1 VLDLEITPNRPDCL
15 GLLGVAREVA
25 ALYGLALRRPETA
38 LSAGGP
44 AADSPASVV
53 VEAPDLCS
61 RYIGRVVADLVVAP
75 SPTWMQ
81 RRLRAAGL
89 RAIDNVVDITNY
101 VQMETGHPLHAFDL
115 DRIEGGRVIVRR
127 ARAEERIALLDGT
140 GRDLQ
145 PDMLVIADAVRPMA
159 LAGILGGPDSGVG
172 PGTRRVF
179 LESACFQPS
188 TIRRTSRR
196 LGLASESSYR
206 FARGTDPEAAEAA
219 SLRAASLMERLAGGR
234 VVGGRIEHYPV
245 PARPV
250 TVSCPWDRFTR
261 AMGFETPVP
270 EIRAA
275 LESIELRVIRA
286 DDQGADWSIPTF
298 RLDLRQPEDLV
309 EELARLRG
317 LDRLPDRPPGVKR
330 VAAGDDGAFRDLE
343 DLRAKLVG
351 FGLTEILNYSL
362 VSESL
367 LARMDPESAP
377 SRVRLPNPLSADQSV
392 LRTSLLPQMAET
404 LGRNRSRQVE
414 EAACFEIGRVF
425 RLSPSGGT
433 EETPRLAIG
442 LMGPVNQPLLQRR
455 AAPDAQRQL
464 QWIKGVVEGVFRSR
478 RLPEWEWTARDA
490 TPYEAGSALTVTVGG
505 VLAGSIGLLD
515 SRLAAEWRMNDPIA
529 LAELDLA
536 ALRAPEGVS
545 RAILPPPV
553 YPSSQRDLAFIV
565 DKNVRHETILTAV
578 RKATPPE
585 LERVELFDVYE
596 GKGIEPGRKSMAYA
610 FTWRAGDRTLTDAEV
625 AGYDARIREALQT
638 EFKAEIRDR

>member
-1 VLDLEITPNRPDCL
+1 
-15 GLLGVAREVA
+15 
-25 ALYGLALRRPETA
+25 
-38 LSAGGP
+38 
-44 AADSPASVV
+44 
-53 VEAPDLCS
+53 
-61 RYIGRVVADLVVAP
+61 
-75 SPTWMQ
+75 
-81 RRLRAAGL
+81 
-89 RAIDNVVDITNY
+89 
-101 VQMETGHPLHAFDL
+101 
-115 DRIEGGRVIVRR
+115 
-127 ARAEERIALLDGT
+127 
-140 GRDLQ
+140 
-145 PDMLVIADAVRPMA
+145 MLVIADAVRPMA

-206 FARGTDPEAAEAA
+206 FARGTDSEAAEAA

-250 TVSCPWDRFTR
+250 TVFCPWDRFTR